1 MANSTF
7 YPTYFLLVGIPGL
20 EHEHIWISFPFCFMY
35 VLALLGNIMVI
46 VVILMSPRL
55 HQPMFIFL
63 SMLAFND
70 CLLSTSVSP
79 KILSIF
85 WFNDRAISFNG
96 CLLQMFFIHSFTG
109 IESGFLLSMAYDR
122 YIAIY
127 KPLQYNS
134 IITTRLITRLVI
146 VFLVRPVVLVS
157 PALVMIRMF
166 PAFKTNIIAHSY
178 CEHMAVVKLAAADIR
193 GNSILGLVVA
203 FTTLGVDLLFIL
215 LSYTMIFNAVFR
227 LPSKDARLKAFN
239 TCTPHMCVFL
249 SFYSMAIFSFL
260 SHRYGKKIPPYVH
273 IIFSDIYL
281 LVPPMLN
288 PLIYGIKTTL
298 IREETWKILKFE
310 KKLRI
315 MNGAEKRTCH
325 KISGIRKLNSTV
337 SY

>member
-1 MANSTF
+1 MMNATF
-7 YPTYFLLVGIPGL
+7 YPTYFILVGIPGL
-20 EHEHIWISFPFCFMY
+20 EHGDIWISIPFCILYIF
-35 VLALLGNIMVI
+35 ALLGNIMVI
-46 VVILMSPRL
+46 VVILTSPRL

-70 CLLSTSVSP
+70 GLLCTCFAP

-85 WFNDRAISFNG
+85 WFDARAISFNG
-96 CLLQMFFIHSFTG
+96 CLLQMFFIHSFTS

-127 KPLQYNS
+127 KPLRYNS

-146 VFLVRPVVLVS
+146 VFVVRAVVLVG
-157 PALVMIRMF
+157 PCLVLIKRF

-193 GNSILGLVVA
+193 VNSIYGLFVA
-203 FTTLGVDLLFIL
+203 FTILGVDLLFIL

-249 SFYSMAIFSFL
+249 SFYCMAIFSFL

-288 PLIYGIKTTL
+288 PLVYGVKTNL
-298 IREETWKILKFE
+298 IREEIWKSLKNF
-310 KKLRI
+310 
-315 MNGAEKRTCH
+315 
-325 KISGIRKLNSTV
+325 KIHCRAS
-337 SY
+337 